1 MSIHKPVDPGLFG
14 GALRSVPQNIPCE
27 HSLLGGILVNSKQS
41 LELVEEIL
49 RPEHFADPVNA
60 QIYEKALLM
69 YNEGRMADPLTIIRH
84 FEHPDEL
91 IWGKLNPREYI
102 AKLMTAMVSPRLAL
116 DYARE
121 IRDAAMRREL
131 MALCQQTSDLC
142 SSPED
147 QKAEDIVEGHES
159 ALLHIAMGMSD
170 SQPNVT
176 FHEALCNAL
185 ISAREAV
192 ERGSAL
198 AGLSWGYRSL
208 DRLTNG
214 LVGGN
219 MYVIGAR
226 PAMGKTS
233 IGLGIALRVASA
245 GLRCLFWS
253 GEMTAEQVGAR
264 GGAAKASLNLRS
276 VFSGRRWDVPEEA
289 ATGQQP
295 ELEGWQWN
303 ALQGACDE
311 AQKLPLEID
320 TRGGLTVAQLRSR
333 ARRMKRSKR
342 GLNAIVL
349 DYVQLMRGSPRVRG
363 RMRYEEMTEISNEL
377 KILAKELD
385 VPVIVLAQLNRESEK
400 RENKR
405 PAMSDLRDTGAL
417 EQDAD
422 VIALIHRE
430 HYYLQKEAS
439 SGGLVKRD
447 KETHDAFNVRCQ
459 EFQERLDAA
468 RGKGDV
474 FVVKNR
480 HGPEGRCRM
489 LFDNETTWFRDAGED
504 NRSPAWGAGLEFV

>member
-1 MSIHKPVDPGLFG
+1 MNIHKPVDPGVFG
-14 GALRSVPQNIPCE
+14 GALRTVPQNLACE
-27 HSLLGGILVNSKQS
+27 HSLLGSVLVDATKT
-41 LELVEEIL
+41 LEAVEEIL

-69 YNEGRMADPLTIIRH
+69 YNEGRKVDVLTIIRH

-91 IWGKLNPREYI
+91 IWGKLNPREYL
-102 AKLMTAMVSPRLAL
+102 AKLMNAYVSPRVAL

-131 MALCQQTSDLC
+131 MTLCQQTSDLC
-142 SSPED
+142 CRPED
-147 QKAEDIVEGHES
+147 QRAEDIVEGHETS
-159 ALLHIAMGMSD
+159 LLHIAMGMSE

-176 FHEALCNAL
+176 FHEALGNAL
-185 ISAREAV
+185 LSAREAV

-233 IGLGIALRVASA
+233 LGLGIALRIAS
-245 GLRCLFWS
+245 GGKRTLFWS

-264 GGAAKASLNLRS
+264 GGAAKAGLNLRS
-276 VFSGRRWDVPEEA
+276 VFSGRRWDVPEDVE
-289 ATGQQP
+289 TGQQP
-295 ELEGWQWN
+295 PLESWQWN

-320 TRGGLTVAQLRSR
+320 SRGGLTVGQLRSR
-333 ARRMKRSKR
+333 ARRMKRSRR
-342 GLNAIVL
+342 GLDAIVL
-349 DYVQLMRGSPRVRG
+349 DYVQLMKGSSRIQG
-363 RMRYEEMTEISNEL
+363 RMRHEELSEVSREL
-377 KILAKELD
+377 KALAMELG
-385 VPVIVLAQLNRESEK
+385 VPLVVLAQLNRESEK

-405 PAMSDLRDTGAL
+405 PMMSDLGDTGSL
-417 EQDAD
+417 EKDAD
-422 VIALIHRE
+422 AVALIHRE

-439 SGGLVKRD
+439 AGGLVKRD
-447 KETHDAFNVRCQ
+447 KETRDSFDARCQ

-474 FVVKNR
+474 FLVKNR

-504 NRSPAWGAGLEFV
+504 ARSPAWGAGLEFV

>member
-1 MSIHKPVDPGLFG
+1 MSIHKPVDPGVFG
-14 GALRSVPQNIPCE
+14 GALRSVPQNLACE
-27 HSLLGGILVNSKQS
+27 QCLLGSVLIDSKTT
-41 LELVEEIL
+41 LEAVEEIL
-49 RPEHFADPVNA
+49 RPEHFSDPINA
-60 QIYEKALLM
+60 QIYEKALLI
-69 YNEGRMADPLTIIRH
+69 YNEGRKVDPLTIMRH
-84 FEHPDEL
+84 FMHPDEMV
-91 IWGKLNPREYI
+91 WGKVDPKEYF
-102 AKLMTAMVSPRLAL
+102 AKLLNAYVSTRTAL

-142 SSPED
+142 CRPED
-147 QKAEDIVEGHES
+147 QRAEDIVEGHES
-159 ALLHIAMGMSD
+159 ALMHIAMGMSD

-176 FHEALCNAL
+176 FHEALCNAVL
-185 ISAREAV
+185 SAREAV

-219 MYVIGAR
+219 MYVLGAR

-245 GLRCLFWS
+245 GKRCLFWS

-264 GGAAKASLNLRS
+264 GGAAKSGLNLRS

-295 ELEGWQWN
+295 PLEGWEWN

-342 GLNAIVL
+342 GLDAIVL
-349 DYVQLMRGSPRVRG
+349 DYFQLMRGSPRVRG

-385 VPVIVLAQLNRESEK
+385 VPIIVLAQLNRESEK

-422 VIALIHRE
+422 VIGLIHRE

-439 SGGLVKRD
+439 AGGLVKRD
-447 KETHDAFNVRCQ
+447 KETRDSFDARCQ

-474 FVVKNR
+474 FLVKNR

-489 LFDNETTWFRDAGED
+489 LFDNETTWFRDVGED
-504 NRSPAWGAGLEFV
+504 TRSPAWGAGLEFV